1 MKKILLSAI
10 LLAAVTAVAQTPPAD
25 KPLRPSYASQFIE
38 EGPRFQSCENTG
50 GTGFFWMDTSNGEL
64 WKLTP
69 PAMEWVF
76 LGSPRGASPSLK
88 GTYQLLS
95 DRNGGVYIL
104 HTERGLGWWTD
115 GTNWKAFGE
124 LSRRV
129 KKTEAE

>member
-1 MKKILLSAI
+1 MKKVL
-10 LLAAVTAVAQTPPAD
+10 LLALLLPALM
-25 KPLRPSYASQFIE
+25 PLAEEPSKTVVFRPSHDSSSLE
-38 EGPRFQSCENTG
+38 EDRFQSCENTG

-69 PAMEWVF
+69 PVMEWVF
-76 LGSPRGASPSLK
+76 LGGPRGANAALK

-104 HTERGLGWWTD
+104 HTGKGGGWWTD
-115 GTNWKAFGE
+115 GTTWKVIGE

-129 KKTEAE
+129 KKPEAE